1 MEKDSNM
8 ERHVQELLEESEKR
22 YIDRL
27 QRKDVSICDL
37 ESKVSQM
44 RKELQQY
51 ELDLTKTSNALEEER
66 KRVKYQSQ
74 TMLSKIEQLEMA
86 NEKLNQ
92 ENEAHSGA

>member
-1 MEKDSNM
+1 M
-8 ERHVQELLEESEKR
+8 ERPVQELQEESEKR

>member
-1 MEKDSNM
+1 M

-74 TMLSKIEQLEMA
+74 TMLNKIEQLEMA